1 MYHTLRAAAIVS
13 AVGVLNRKTHC
24 ASQTQKEPKV
34 AAVKR
39 IQNGDKIIHFVRHA
53 EGEHNVAGREDPLKG
68 YLRPELEDAI
78 LTKQGIDQCK
88 QLHSKTQDKLQSVE
102 LLVVSPMNRTI
113 QTAMHSFPQFVNT
126 LPWIAVESVREQ
138 TGLHPCD
145 RRKPIAVHKVNYSHV
160 NFDHIDSN
168 EDPIY
173 SKYILREPD
182 NDVAARGREFIQ
194 WLKARPEKEI
204 IVVTHSAYLRH
215 LFNKVLDIESEA
227 DREHYQNC
235 EMRTYVLRADSLSSF

>member
-1 MYHTLRAAAIVS
+1 MS
-13 AVGVLNRKTHC
+13 AVGVLHRRTYC
-24 ASQTQKEPKV
+24 GTQPQNEPKV
-34 AAVKR
+34 AAVRR
-39 IQNGDKIIHFVRHA
+39 IRKEDKIIHFVRHA

-78 LTKQGIDQCK
+78 LTKQGIDQCRL
-88 QLHSKTQDKLQSVE
+88 LHKKTQDQLQSVE

-113 QTAMHSFPQFVNT
+113 QTAMHSFPQLVNT
-126 LPWIAVESVREQ
+126 LPWIAVENVREQ

-145 RRKPIAVHKVNYSHV
+145 KRKPISVHRTNYSHV
-160 NFDHIDSN
+160 NFDHIASN

-173 SKYILREPD
+173 HKYILREPD
-182 NDVAARGREFIQ
+182 NDVAARGREFIN
-194 WLKARPEKEI
+194 WLKERPEKEI

-215 LFNKVLDIESEA
+215 LFNKVLEIESEA

-235 EMRTYVLRADSLSSF
+235 EMRTYILRGDK